1 MNGFAKGGY
10 VMKFSLKAEY
20 GLRALIELALING
33 EGLIGAKEIASR
45 QGLPARFLEQQ
56 VTALKKAGLVSS
68 QRGAGGG
75 CALAKEPSSISVLEV
90 IEALDGPVINMDCLA
105 DGDQSCS
112 QDSCC
117 VVQELW
123 HRSQVKLKDFLQDI
137 SIADLAKRHKDIQG
151 SKSIMYY
158 I

>member
-1 MNGFAKGGY
+1 
-10 VMKFSLKAEY
+10 MKFSLKAEY
-20 GLRALIELALING
+20 GLRALIELAIANG
-33 EGLIGAKEIASR
+33 QGLIGAKEIASR

-56 VTALKKAGLVSS
+56 VTALKKAGLVAS

-75 CALAKEPSSISVLEV
+75 CALAKDPSRISVLEV
-90 IEALDGPVINMDCLA
+90 IETLDGPVINMDCLTA
-105 DGDQSCS
+105 GDQSCS

-117 VVQELW
+117 VIQELW
-123 HRSQVKLKDFLQDI
+123 YKSQMKLKDFLKDI
-137 SIADLAKRHKDIQG
+137 TIADLAKRHKDIQG